1 MFNIIKFNIQCI
13 YKTIKLIF
21 GISKTLL
28 ILSILLSVFL
38 GFSPIISMILSQ
50 ELLNALQLQKEIYG
64 LIILFIAYITFSI
77 FSSIITNISNYIDEK
92 LQMKLGYRLNYIIM
106 KKCGQLSLEHFEE
119 SEIYNQITRLEN
131 DVTYKPYQ
139 SLQALMTLITSIISF
154 ISSIVILFTWKPMI
168 IIVIILLSCVGLF
181 YYLKI
186 GKEEFNIHYEM
197 SGKEREAWYLSYM
210 LTHDLAFKEINLL
223 NIKEYFLSKYW
234 NIKELIF
241 QRQNG
246 INKKKAIFSCIFEIL
261 QEILIS
267 IVVLMALISAYYG
280 NILIGNVATYIKT
293 VSLIQSNTNTIIR
306 SLYSIYNN
314 NLYMKLFDDFM
325 NIEVVNENI
334 GKEIDKIE
342 SIELKNV
349 SFNYSNNKKVLD
361 NVNFKINKGETVAVI
376 GKNGSG
382 KSTLLKLICGLYTI
396 NQGEIL
402 INGINL
408 RDINKTEYK
417 DRLSVLFQDYVKY
430 EMTLKENIIL
440 GDILKDDKR
449 ETILNALK
457 LADGDFFDTSSN
469 EDILNVQLGNWFDE
483 GVQLSGG
490 QWQKIALARTYYRDR
505 DVYLLD
511 EPSSALDPDAEINVF
526 STFYKLSKNSIGLF
540 ITHKVAAARKA
551 SKIIVL
557 DKGKVVGCGTDEYLS
572 KNCPVYIELKEKGEY
587 KY

>member
-1 MFNIIKFNIQCI
+1 MNIQCV
-13 YKTIKLIF
+13 YKTIKLILE
-21 GISKTLL
+21 ISKGLL
-28 ILSILLSVFL
+28 IVSILLSVFL

-50 ELLNALQLQKEIYG
+50 ELLNALQLKKEIYG
-64 LIILFIAYITFSI
+64 LMLLFVSYITFSI
-77 FSSIITNISNYIDEK
+77 FSSIITNISNYVDEK
-92 LQMKLGYRLNYIIM
+92 LQIKLGYRLNYIIM
-106 KKCGQLSLEHFEE
+106 EKCGKLSLEHFEE

-139 SLQALMTLITSIISF
+139 SLQAVMTLISSIISF
-154 ISSIVILFTWKPMI
+154 GSSIVILFTWKPLI
-168 IIVIILLSCVGLF
+168 IIVIMLLSCAGLF

-186 GKEEFNIHYEM
+186 GKEEFNIHYEL
-197 SGKEREAWYLSYM
+197 SGKEREAWYLSYL

-223 NIKEYFLSKYW
+223 NIKEYFLNKYW
-234 NIKELIF
+234 DIKENIF
-241 QRQNG
+241 QKQNG
-246 INKKKAIFSCIFEIL
+246 INKKKTTFSCIFEIL
-261 QEILIS
+261 QELLIS

-280 NILIGNVATYIKT
+280 SILIGNVATYIKT
-293 VSLIQSNTNTIIR
+293 ISLIQSNTNTIIS

-325 NIEVVNENI
+325 NIEVVNENV
-334 GKEIDKIE
+334 GKEIDTVE
-342 SIELKNV
+342 SIELKNI
-349 SFNYSNNKKVLD
+349 SFDYSNDKKALD
-361 NVNFKINKGETVAVI
+361 NVNLKINKGETVAVI

-408 RDINKTEYK
+408 KEINKTTYK
-417 DRLSVLFQDYVKY
+417 NRLSVLFQDYVKY

-440 GDILKDDKR
+440 GDISKDEKNGD
-449 ETILNALK
+449 ILNALK
-457 LADGDFFDTSSN
+457 LAGGDFFDTSSN
-469 EDILNVQLGNWFDE
+469 NDILNIQLGNWFDE

-490 QWQKIALARTYYRDR
+490 QWQKIALSRTYYRDR

-511 EPSSALDPDAEINVF
+511 EPSAALDPDAEINVF
-526 STFYKLSKNSIGLF
+526 STFYKLSRNSIGLF

-557 DKGKVVGCGTDEYLS
+557 DNGKVVGCGTDEYLS
-572 KNCPVYIELKEKGEY
+572 KNCPAYIELKEKGEY
-587 KY
+587 EY